1 MRIVQ
6 TFWTAGQDPLKHSF
20 GWSHP
25 QYNLMSWALSCLS
38 LREHYDDV
46 ELYTDSAGYHI
57 LIEVLGLPYTKT
69 HVVFDD
75 FKCMPHH
82 WALAKIKTYS
92 MQTEPFIHVDGD
104 VYLPQPLPK
113 AIEAAPLVA
122 QNREIGTQYYRKMLD
137 DGLLCYSDVYIP
149 ENIKG
154 EVLEDSV
161 LSFNMGFFG
170 GRDIGFIDLYCREA
184 FNFFDRNKLNDPC
197 SFLSNVNCNV
207 FVEQILFAI
216 LTKIHGKPVMTIT
229 NESIRDNGYTV
240 KEFCDLFHYDI
251 YRYFH
256 ILGGHKK
263 NSIVLDDLYKI
274 LLSRYPDKAL
284 AILSMF
290 PKRNLRFMKNGLR
303 DLNND
308 DFSLQKAIAEYED
321 FVKEASKELSDID
334 IIEQIE
340 VSAKGSRGL
349 GADGL
354 NRGDD
359 TFVLNPFARFFTL
372 EKWNAKAIS
381 ILATRIGVDSSM
393 PIAQIAI
400 LPSLSDSGI
409 QEIAIMEE
417 DVTII
422 DNIKNGLCT
431 FNAQIDSQYRQG
443 RAYTTCSGKN
453 HFLSEWRYLIRK
465 EVIIVEN

>member
-75 FKCMPHH
+75 FKCLPHH

-113 AIEAAPLVA
+113 EIENAPLVA

-137 DGLLCYSDVYIP
+137 NGLLCYSNVHIP
-149 ENIKG
+149 ENIKE
-154 EVLEDSV
+154 EVFMDSV
-161 LSFNMGFFG
+161 ISFNMGFFG
-170 GRDIGFIDLYCREA
+170 GKDIEFIGSYCWEA
-184 FNFFDRNKLNDPC
+184 FNFFERNKLNNPC
-197 SFLSNVNCNV
+197 SSLSNVNCNV

-216 LTKIHGKPVMTIT
+216 LTKIHDKSVMTIT

-251 YRYFH
+251 YQYFH

-263 NSIVLDDLYKI
+263 NSIVLNDLYKV
-274 LLSRYPDKAL
+274 LFSNYPDKAL

-290 PKRNLRFMKNGLR
+290 PERNLRFMKNGLR
-303 DLNND
+303 NLNND
-308 DFSLQKAIAEYED
+308 DFSIQKAIAEYED
-321 FVKEASKELSDID
+321 FVKKVSKELSNID
-334 IIEQIE
+334 IKELIEI
-340 VSAKGSRGL
+340 STKSSRSL
-349 GADGL
+349 GADGF

-359 TFVLNPFARFFTL
+359 SFVLNPFVRFFTL
-372 EKWNAKAIS
+372 EKWDAIAVS

-393 PIAQIAI
+393 PIVQIAI
-400 LPSLSDSGI
+400 LPSL
-409 QEIAIMEE
+409 
-417 DVTII
+417 
-422 DNIKNGLCT
+422 
-431 FNAQIDSQYRQG
+431 
-443 RAYTTCSGKN
+443 
-453 HFLSEWRYLIRK
+453 
-465 EVIIVEN
+465 